1 MTTQPIY
8 GYSIDKDVMVPM
20 RDGVRLATDIYRP
33 AHGDGR
39 PVSFP
44 VPVLLVR
51 TSYDKSA
58 PEWDD
63 VWPYYARHGYAFAI
77 QDLRSRFRSEGDG
90 HYYHTCNPWE
100 GVDGYDTVEWLAAQ
114 EWSNG
119 KIGTLGSSHRAIVQ
133 TQLALERP
141 PHLAA
146 MWVEA
151 GPTNIYAHEAREGGA
166 MSPQMF
172 AALHLHALDSH
183 ELRGNPDGAKVILDA
198 MRNMTEEFG
207 KVPWKPGE
215 TALRVTPD
223 LEKTVFDYY
232 HRGAYDEWWN
242 QECCNQEPY
251 FDRHADV
258 PIVVAGGW
266 YDAFVGASCNYF
278 VEMNRRNE
286 SPARLILGPW
296 CHGAMRAEASWHGQ
310 MDVGED
316 SVWTNSVYNPER
328 LRWFDRFLR
337 DEPVPV
343 EHDPPVRLFVMG
355 TGGGGKTKR
364 GHLDHGGYWRDEN
377 EWPLARTSQQT
388 LYLQRDGS
396 LVETTPSKGTPPLEY
411 VFDPDNP
418 VPTVGGT
425 LVGAFRV
432 LKPEEGGP
440 PEDFVPDHLDQW
452 ALARANL
459 AEAVAAGGWHQEE
472 GPQWAGAKPPYQRL
486 CDRDDVLTFRTE
498 PLASDTEV
506 TGEIEVSLWVSSD
519 APDTDFTVKII
530 DEYPPSG
537 EWPDGFDLNLVDTML
552 RMRYRESWSEEK
564 LMTPGEVYPITIKL
578 WPISNVFKAGH
589 RLRLDV
595 SSSNYPRLDVNPNT
609 GEPIGR
615 HTHTQ
620 KARNSVFVDAD
631 RPSSISLPIIES

>member
-1 MTTQPIY
+1 MTSQPLY
-8 GYSIDKDVMVPM
+8 GYSIEKDVMVPM

-63 VWPYYARHGYAFAI
+63 VWPYYARRGYAFAI

-207 KVPWKPGE
+207 KLPWKPGE

-223 LEKTVFDYY
+223 LEKTLFDYY
-232 HRGAYDEWWN
+232 HRGAYDDWWN

-278 VEMNRRNE
+278 VEMDRRNE
-286 SPARLILGPW
+286 TPARLILGPW
-296 CHGAMRAEASWHGQ
+296 CHGAMRSEASWHGQ
-310 MDVGED
+310 VDVGED

-328 LRWFDRFLR
+328 LRWFDRWLK
-337 DEPVPV
+337 DDPVSV

-377 EWPLARTSQQT
+377 EWPLARTK
-388 LYLQRDGS
+388 QRVLHLHGDGS
-396 LVETTPSKGTPPLEY
+396 LADTAPAAGAEPLEY
-411 VFDPDNP
+411 VFDPENP

-440 PEDFVPDHLDQW
+440 SEDFVPDHLDQW

-459 AEAVAAGGWHQEE
+459 AEAVAAGGWHQVE
-472 GPQWAGAKPPYQRL
+472 GPQWAGAREPYQRL
-486 CDRDDVLTFRTE
+486 CDREDVLTFRTA
-498 PLASDTEV
+498 PLATDTEV

-530 DEYPPSG
+530 DEQPPSE
-537 EWPDGFDLNLVDTML
+537 EWPDGFHLNLVDTVL

-564 LMTPGEVYPITIKL
+564 FLSEGEIYPIKIKL

-589 RLRLDV
+589 RIRLDV

-609 GEPIGR
+609 GEPMGR
-615 HTHTQ
+615 HTYTR
-620 KARNSVFVDAD
+620 KANNTVFVDAG
-631 RPSSISLPIIES
+631 RPSSMSLPIIE

>member
-1 MTTQPIY
+1 MTSQPIY
-8 GYSIDKDVMVPM
+8 GYEIHKDVMVPM

-39 PVSFP
+39 SVEFP

-63 VWPYYARHGYAFAI
+63 VWPYYARRGYAFAI
-77 QDLRSRFRSEGDG
+77 QDLRSRYRSEGDG

-100 GVDGYDTVEWLAAQ
+100 GADGYDTVEWLAAQ

-183 ELRGNPDGAKVILDA
+183 EMRSNPEGAKVILDA
-198 MRNMTEEFG
+198 MRNMGDWFK

-223 LEKTVFDYY
+223 LEKTLFDYY
-232 HRGAYDEWWN
+232 YRGAYDDWWS
-242 QECCNQEPY
+242 QECCDQEPY

-266 YDAFVGASCNYF
+266 FDAFVGASCNYF
-278 VEMNRRNE
+278 VEMNRRNT
-286 SPARLILGPW
+286 SPARLIVGPW
-296 CHGAMRAEASWHGQ
+296 CHGAMRSEASWHGQ
-310 MDVGED
+310 ADVGAS

-328 LRWFDRFLR
+328 LRWFDRWLK
-337 DEPVPV
+337 DDTQPV
-343 EHDPPVRLFVMG
+343 EDDPPVRMFVMG
-355 TGGGGKTKR
+355 TGSGKKNER
-364 GHLDHGGYWRDEN
+364 GHLDHGGFWRDEN
-377 EWPLARTSQQT
+377 EWPPTRAVTQT
-388 LYLQRDGS
+388 LYLHGDGS
-396 LVETTPSKGTPPLEY
+396 LVETPQSHDAGPLEY
-411 VFDPDNP
+411 VFDPENP
-418 VPTVGGT
+418 VPTIGGT

-440 PEDFVPDHLDQW
+440 PEDLVPDHLDQW

-472 GPQWAGAKPPYQRL
+472 GPQWAGASEPYQLL
-486 CDRDDVLTFRTE
+486 CDRDDVLVFRTE
-498 PLASDTEV
+498 PLSANTEV

-519 APDTDFTVKII
+519 ATDTDFTVKLV
-530 DEYPPSG
+530 DEHPASDD
-537 EWPDGFDLNLVDTML
+537 WPEGFHLNLVDTIL
-552 RMRYRESWSEEK
+552 RMRYWESWSEEK
-564 LMTPGEVYPITIKL
+564 LMTPGEIYPITIKL

-589 RLRLDV
+589 RIRLDV
-595 SSSNYPRLDVNPNT
+595 SSSNFPRLDVNPNT
-609 GEPIGR
+609 GEAIGK
-615 HTHTQ
+615 HTRTQ
-620 KARNSVFVDAD
+620 KARNSVFVDAAH
-631 RPSSISLPIIES
+631 PSHMKLPVIAS